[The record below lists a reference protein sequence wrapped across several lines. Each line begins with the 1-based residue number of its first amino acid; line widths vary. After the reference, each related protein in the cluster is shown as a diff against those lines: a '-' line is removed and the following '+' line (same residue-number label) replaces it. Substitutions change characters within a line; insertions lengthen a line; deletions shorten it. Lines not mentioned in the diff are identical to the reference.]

1 MMRNINDLFSSPNAH
16 VIRGPITVS
25 LSSRQNWFS
34 EAIDSLKRVC
44 YWAFHTIFVTWFLV
58 VFGDQVTK
66 ILNNSLF
73 TFFYWA
79 RQNRQKRNTWRWKS
93 CNLFFGILVVL
104 TKNELTKKCN
114 EQICNEPG
122 IWNKISN
129 LTHGWNLT
137 CRYCWDLLGHL
148 GTLGSHET
156 RASRRPVKAVRAM
169 GTLRVGTSWWPTYA
183 PIHPAV
189 PVVYYYVKTF

>member
-73 TFFYWA
+73 TFLLSKA
-79 RQNRQKRNTWRWKS
+79 KQAKTEHMEMK
-93 CNLFFGILVVL
+93 ILQSIFSIL
-104 TKNELTKKCN
+104 EISTKNEFT
-114 EQICNEPG
+114 EICNEPS
-122 IWNKISN
+122 IRWIRVE
-129 LTHGWNLT
+129 LFICYHCVLA
-137 CRYCWDLLGHL
+137 D
-148 GTLGSHET
+148 
-156 RASRRPVKAVRAM
+156 VRAIPQF
-169 GTLRVGTSWWPTYA
+169 L
-183 PIHPAV
+183 PAV
-189 PVVYYYVKTF
+189 CLYSSYLCLSENLLSTKKDALIPPPKALVCFWMIL